1 MKKYLLAFVLC
12 FSLSAACVMA
22 QDNNGRKKLDKSE
35 IIQKRTDRMVEKYG
49 LDEKQAKDLLE
60 LNTQYADKMF
70 MGGRVGPMKGMRRD
84 RANNDSVLVK
94 ERPSKEQ
101 IEAMM
106 KTMNET
112 REAYNNGLKKIM
124 TDDQFSK
131 YEEDQKKMM
140 KRRPRQ
146 NNKRK

>member
-1 MKKYLLAFVLC
+1 MRKTLFILILLTSAFC
-12 FSLSAACVMA
+12 SSC
-22 QDNNGRKKLDKSE
+22 R
-35 IIQKRTDRMVEKYG
+35 
-49 LDEKQAKDLLE
+49 
-60 LNTQYADKMF
+60 
-70 MGGRVGPMKGMRRD
+70 
-84 RANNDSVLVK
+84 K
-94 ERPSKEQ
+94 ERTTDPT
-101 IEAMM
+101 EAMM

-140 KRRPRQ
+140 QRRPRQ

>member
-1 MKKYLLAFVLC
+1 MKKHLLAFVLC

-22 QDNNGRKKLDKSE
+22 QDNNGRKKL
-35 IIQKRTDRMVEKYG
+35 
-49 LDEKQAKDLLE
+49 
-60 LNTQYADKMF
+60 DKMF

-140 KRRPRQ
+140 QRRPRQ

>member
-84 RANNDSVLVK
+84 RAKDSVLVK

-140 KRRPRQ
+140 QRRPRQ